1 MRTFAEKPKATQQTT
16 SAKTT
21 IPARARFGQSPEV
34 DSILHLQRTIGN
46 QPVQRMLQTHAVEP
60 KAGLTV
66 TASPR
71 FGHDFSRIPIHPPD
85 AGTIQTKLAINKPGD
100 HYEQEAD
107 SVADQVMR
115 MSEPEIQSQQAGVS
129 LLLNQSNSGE
139 NIQRLSADRDPSLED
154 AVVIEEEEEN
164 EAEQGQVQTLR
175 PQGQPSGQEP
185 ISKGLLNSSQGG
197 VPLGSNVRQFMEP
210 RFGADFGRVQ
220 VHADR
225 RAAELSQS
233 LSARA
238 FTYGRHIYFN
248 EGEYQPE
255 TQEGKR
261 VLAHEL
267 THVIQQGGSQ
277 TWMPVRQHVTESR
290 GANVSAMIQRLG
302 KLGNELKRNVAPW
315 GSGPTGSDYEVSTD
329 GGSTV
334 TGWRAYYVWKDQL
347 RYWCHGHSLGTYNQY
362 DYSIY
367 SGPSMAA
374 AVKDEWTNIP
384 PDQTQAGDIAVWTA
398 GFDHSAKF
406 TKPVI
411 EKGQLVPDKSEL
423 STKNGQAP
431 LAVKTLTDI
440 AGTYGSAGIGVFRHK

>member
-1 MRTFAEKPKATQQTT
+1 M
-16 SAKTT
+16 
-21 IPARARFGQSPEV
+21 
-34 DSILHLQRTIGN
+34 
-46 QPVQRMLQTHAVEP
+46 
-60 KAGLTV
+60 
-66 TASPR
+66 PR
-71 FGHDFSRIPIHPPD
+71 FGHDFSRIPIHSPT
-85 AGTIQTKLAINKPGD
+85 AEKIQTKLPINKPGD

-129 LLLNQSNSGE
+129 VLLNQSDSGE
-139 NIQRLSADRDPSLED
+139 NIQRLSANRDPSLED
-154 AVVIEEEEEN
+154 AVVIEGEEEN

-175 PQGQPSGQEP
+175 PRGQTSGREA

-210 RFGADFGRVQ
+210 RFGADFSRVQ

-225 RAAELSQS
+225 RAAALSQS

-277 TWMPVRQHVTESR
+277 TRLPVRQHVTESR
-290 GANVSAMIQRLG
+290 GANVSPMIQRLG
-302 KLGNELKRNVAPW
+302 KLGKELRHNVAPW

-334 TGWRAYYVWKDQL
+334 TGWRAYLVWQYQL
-347 RYWCHGHSLGTYNQY
+347 RYWCHGHSLGTYDKY

-367 SGPSMAA
+367 SGPPMATV
-374 AVKDEWTNIP
+374 VKDEWTNVA
-384 PDQTQAGDIAVWTA
+384 PDQTKAGDIAVWTA
-398 GFDHSAKF
+398 GFNHSALF

-411 EKGQLVPDKSEL
+411 ENGQLVPDKSVL

-431 LAVKTLTDI
+431 LAVKTLTNI
-440 AGTYGSAGIGVFRHK
+440 MGTYGSAGVGVFRHK